1 MIGSRKR
8 VAKVKEV
15 LIENGTDS
23 EVLNQVYTPI
33 GLNIGAETPAEI
45 GVAIMAEI
53 IQVKNQKLKSCGFP
67 TEVSRFLN
75 NHSPERLPA
84 ILTTIVDRHGS
95 APRSIGTKMLVLQ
108 DGTIIGTIGGGCMES
123 AVVRRA
129 LEMIHD
135 GDQAPLLYHGDLT
148 GQDAEDDGMV
158 CGGVVDILMERV

>member
-1 MIGSRKR
+1 MVAAIAVGFYFIYQASTYRTGSN
-8 VAKVKEV
+8 AFS
-15 LIENGTDS
+15 G
-23 EVLNQVYTPI
+23 
-33 GLNIGAETPAEI
+33 
-45 GVAIMAEI
+45 
-53 IQVKNQKLKSCGFP
+53 LKSSCFFFGNRIASIQHHGQHVFDPGHCGLP

-84 ILTTIVDRHGS
+84 ILTTIVARHGS
-95 APRSIGTKMLVLQ
+95 APRSVGTKMLVLQ
-108 DGTIIGTIGGGCMES
+108 DGTIIGTIGGGCMEA

-135 GDQAPLLYHGDLT
+135 KDQSPILYHGDLT